1 MIFNFCIL
9 LVFFFTV
16 SEAQEEQP
24 YIAVIDSTDLR
35 EENPFVSQEA
45 KDALFKWSLKQ
56 SSGVYKK
63 LIKSEKSSTVGKD
76 TSIRV
81 WLQDTDCPI
90 LEKKFSSY
98 ADIEAKCNGMGQSKD
113 CTIQFK
119 NPEMKKVSLT
129 CIIRKDVRP
138 EEQPYIAVID
148 STDLREENPFVSQEA
163 KDALFKWSLKQ
174 SSGVYKKLIKSEKS
188 STVGKDT
195 SIRVWLQ
202 DTDCPIL
209 EKKFSSYADIEAK
222 CNGMGQSK
230 DCTIQFKNPEMKKV
244 SLTCI
249 IRKDV
254 RPTQQS
260 DILVDNSADWKKE
273 YPSVAQQAKD
283 ALLKWSLKQ
292 SSGVYKKLI
301 KSEKSSTVGTD
312 TSIRVWLQDTD
323 CPILAKKFSSY
334 NDIEAQCNGMGQS
347 EDCTIQFKNPDMA
360 KVTLTCIVRKDVK
373 PIVLQSSQNLNGTSA
388 YVLQCDSYQIFMTV
402 RNDRLSTQKMIDS
415 SQLPRKH
422 MCDANPSQNA
432 LNELK
437 YESFQGV
444 MCRNH

>member
-1 MIFNFCIL
+1 MFCFAENGGFTAVSPLNTFFSEGLVFTSASGTSFTEYLQISMGIFCIL

-63 LIKSEKSSTVGKD
+63 LMKSEKSSTVGKD

-90 LEKKFSSY
+90 LEKKLSSY
-98 ADIEAKCNGMGQSKD
+98 ADIEAKCNGMSQSKD
-113 CTIQFK
+113 CTIRFK
-119 NPEMKKVSLT
+119 NPDMKKVSLT
-129 CIIRKDVRP
+129 CI
-138 EEQPYIAVID
+138 
-148 STDLREENPFVSQEA
+148 T
-163 KDALFKWSLKQ
+163 
-174 SSGVYKKLIKSEKS
+174 
-188 STVGKDT
+188 
-195 SIRVWLQ
+195 
-202 DTDCPIL
+202 
-209 EKKFSSYADIEAK
+209 
-222 CNGMGQSK
+222 
-230 DCTIQFKNPEMKKV
+230 
-244 SLTCI
+244 
-249 IRKDV
+249 RKDV

-260 DILVDNSADWKKE
+260 GILVDDSADRKKE

-334 NDIEAQCNGMGQS
+334 NDIEAQCNGIGQS

-373 PIVLQSSQNLNGTSA
+373 PEPSLTVILYYRAAKIWMEQVHMYYSA
-388 YVLQCDSYQIFMTV
+388 VAIRYL
-402 RNDRLSTQKMIDS
+402 
-415 SQLPRKH
+415 
-422 MCDANPSQNA
+422 
-432 LNELK
+432 
-437 YESFQGV
+437 
-444 MCRNH
+444 

>member
-1 MIFNFCIL
+1 MIFKFCIL

-98 ADIEAKCNGMGQSKD
+98 TDIEAKCNGMGQSKD
-113 CTIQFK
+113 CTIQFE
-119 NPEMKKVSLT
+119 NPDMKKVSLT
-129 CIIRKDVRP
+129 CIVRKDVRP
-138 EEQPYIAVID
+138 
-148 STDLREENPFVSQEA
+148 
-163 KDALFKWSLKQ
+163 WSLKQ

-230 DCTIQFKNPEMKKV
+230 DCTIQFKNPDMKKV

-249 IRKDV
+249 VRKDV
-254 RPTQQS
+254 RPFHFLTLPETILRTQQS
-260 DILVDNSADWKKE
+260 DILVDDSVDWKKE

-373 PIVLQSSQNLNGTSA
+373 PELSLTVKYKAYFHLTIVLQRSQNLNGTSA
-388 YVLQCDSYQIFMTV
+388 YVLQCGSYQIFMTV

-422 MCDANPSQNA
+422 MRDANPSQNA
-432 LNELK
+432 LNKLK